1 MKRIK
6 QIYHPYW
13 NWECFHAGMYESKNK
28 FEFDEV
34 KCKNMYKDFLSDLN
48 LFEKSINGIF
58 KNWIKS
64 CENFLTWENI
74 NRVAWIGQASA
85 CYTIK
90 LPSVYKGGFWLLNET
105 QQKEANELAEQYLIN
120 WINENDKEN
129 KCLY

>member
-1 MKRIK
+1 MKVK

-13 NWECFHAGMYESKNK
+13 EWECFHAGMYESKNK
-28 FEFDEV
+28 FGFDET

-58 KNWIKS
+58 NNWIKS

-74 NRVAWIGQASA
+74 NRIAWIGQASA
-85 CYTIK
+85 CYTIG
-90 LPSVYKGGFWLLNET
+90 LPSVYKGGFWLLSET
-105 QQKEANELAEQYLIN
+105 QQKNANKLAERYLIN

-129 KCLY
+129 KRLY